1 MSAPTTNQERLPFEW
16 NFQLVLMETA
26 RFCTKET
33 NRLNRII
40 SSEVSDVSG
49 PGSGYILT
57 PGYQEETRRPAA
69 LNELPVVPGVLSDD
83 LENYFF
89 KKTTMTISS
98 VWLQQQLHFVSKT
111 SKKVLPFF
119 RDHSTGMNCPM
130 WNLPGI
136 TENSIQMVSALEP
149 LQLKTLC
156 NLWQSMSIQQKM
168 CKVKDFPT

>member
-40 SSEVSDVSG
+40 WSEVSDVSG
-49 PGSGYILT
+49 PGSGYIST

-83 LENYFF
+83 LENHFF
-89 KKTTMTISS
+89 GEDDDDDFICLAAAAIT
-98 VWLQQQLHFVSKT
+98 
-111 SKKVLPFF
+111 F
-119 RDHSTGMNCPM
+119 R
-130 WNLPGI
+130 
-136 TENSIQMVSALEP
+136 Q
-149 LQLKTLC
+149 
-156 NLWQSMSIQQKM
+156 
-168 CKVKDFPT
+168 